1 MTRPAIFLA
10 GSPKADLASLTIE
23 LPASIADVGAISTVP
38 AVLLVIVAITA
49 LYVFVPDT
57 AISTAS
63 PTLSSGPKSVLVP
76 VIALFVA
83 IATVPVSAV
92 IELEATVVFP
102 DARLALVGPQR
113 ETLILFPNSPAYFAE
128 KSPCAVTGVP
138 SCSEYTA

>member
-1 MTRPAIFLA
+1 M
-10 GSPKADLASLTIE
+10 
-23 LPASIADVGAISTVP
+23 
-38 AVLLVIVAITA
+38 LLVIVAITA

-57 AISTAS
+57 AISIAS

-102 DARLALVGPQR
+102 DARLALVGRQR
-113 ETLILFPNSPAYFAE
+113 ETLILFPNYPAYYAE
-128 KSPCAVTGVP
+128 
-138 SCSEYTA
+138 